1 MPGRAVPSAF
11 SATCIVVGGA
21 ESICFAWA
29 MRPSSTSFSVAARY
43 PRRAR
48 TSTPGRFT
56 RTLIFRYRP
65 SSLPF
70 VDV

>member
-11 SATCIVVGGA
+11 RATCIVVGGA
-21 ESICFAWA
+21 ESIRFASA

-48 TSTPGRFT
+48 TSTPERFT
-56 RTLIFRYRP
+56 RTLILRYRP
-65 SSLPF
+65 SSFPL
-70 VDV
+70 VEV